1 MLLAVLVRRLSWL
14 PAVVLAAFALGAQE
28 SPPKASTASDANAPT
43 TSDAKIAE
51 SGKGPGQG
59 PGQEPVP
66 VRNQAL
72 RTLAQQLA
80 EVEVELRAALAEKPP
95 RAERITPL
103 QQQQAQLRDR
113 LASLATGV
121 DVAVVRSPTDERY
134 ELQSELL
141 RLVRPLVRA
150 LSKATEGPR
159 QIQELQAHQD
169 QLDAQLL
176 AVDQVVRGLSRTRDD
191 QREARAEPQL
201 LAELDAAVQRWGA
214 FASELRDERVL
225 VAAQL
230 DALERARA
238 PVAETVQNAVADFV
252 RRRGVSLVLAIG
264 AATVVVVLL
273 RWLQRV
279 FARLAARGERR
290 LPLRLFDIAFQFLAV
305 LGAMLAVVLVFYL
318 RGDFELLAVAIVF
331 LIGVG
336 WALSRALPTLLEQ
349 MRLLLNAGAVREGE
363 RLLLDGLPYRVE
375 ALRLYS
381 RLVNPDLQGGVLRVP
396 IKDLVGR
403 ASRRSLP
410 DEPWFPCRVG
420 DWVQLGNGAF
430 GPVETA
436 TPDVVVMRID
446 GAPRSYK
453 TTDFLAEK
461 PANLSQGFVLSTIFG
476 VDYRHQ
482 REVTTSIPDRFRE
495 ALLAALPDLPGGS
508 AANSVVVEFANAN
521 SSSLDLQAVVRF
533 GGAAAPSVGA
543 LRRGLQRILLEAST
557 RHGYSIPFPQLTVHR
572 GVADGA

>member
-1 MLLAVLVRRLSWL
+1 MPLAELVRRLSL
-14 PAVVLAAFALGAQE
+14 PLALALAAFALAAQD
-28 SPPKASTASDANAPT
+28 PPSSAAQTPEVPAA
-43 TSDAKIAE
+43 
-51 SGKGPGQG
+51 GQ
-59 PGQEPVP
+59 GQEPVP

-72 RTLAQQLA
+72 RTLAQQLLD
-80 EVEVELRAALAEKPP
+80 VETELRKALAERPP
-95 RAERITPL
+95 RPERIAAL
-103 QQQQAQLRDR
+103 QQQQTQLRDR
-113 LASLATGV
+113 LASLATGL
-121 DVAVVRSPTDERY
+121 DVAAVRSPTDERY
-134 ELQSELL
+134 ELQAELL

-169 QLDAQLL
+169 QLDAQI
-176 AVDQVVRGLSRTRDD
+176 AAAEQVVRGLSRTRDD
-191 QREARAEPQL
+191 QSTAGADAQL
-201 LAELDAAVQRWGA
+201 LAELDGAVQRWGA
-214 FASELRDERVL
+214 FAGELRDERVL

-238 PVAETVQNAVADFV
+238 PVAETVQNAVSDFV
-252 RRRGVSLVLAIG
+252 RRRGVSLLLAVA
-264 AATVVVVLL
+264 AATGLVLLL

-290 LPLRLFDIAFQFLAV
+290 LPLRLFDIAFQFLAA
-305 LGAMLAVVLVFYL
+305 LGAMLAVVFVFYL

-349 MRLLLNAGAVREGE
+349 TRLLLNAGAVREGE

-396 IKDLVGR
+396 LKDLVGR

-410 DEPWFPCRVG
+410 DEPWFPCRPG
-420 DWVQLGNGAF
+420 DWVQLGSGAV
-430 GPVETA
+430 GPVETQ
-436 TPDVVVMRID
+436 TPDVVVLRVD
-446 GAPRSYK
+446 GALRTYK
-453 TTDFLAEK
+453 TTDFLASQ

-495 ALLAALPDLPGGS
+495 ALLAALPDLPGGN

-521 SSSLDLQAVVRF
+521 ASSLDLQAVVRF
-533 GGAAAPSVGA
+533 SGEAAPSLGA

-572 GVADGA
+572 GAADSA